1 MSGNAGQLDFDLNIL
16 PKLPRSREL
25 GIGCIGAGFIMAD
38 CQLVAY
44 RQAGFN
50 IRAISSRSPQRAAEV
65 AARHAI
71 PKVYET
77 HQELLADPEVQ
88 VVDVAVPPDVQLS
101 VIEEIVRH
109 ADHVRGILAQK
120 PLGADFAQA
129 RRIVDLCN
137 SAGIALAVNQNM
149 RFDQSVRACKTLL
162 ERGELGEPVL
172 ATIDMR
178 AIPHWMPWQ
187 QRQGWVTL
195 RIMSIHHLDTFRYWF
210 GDPVRVYASVRPD
223 PRTSRQFAHEDGIAL
238 YILEYASGLRATS
251 CDDVWAGPAREGAA
265 SEIGIR
271 FRIEGTAGMA
281 LGTIGWPKYPERSP
295 STLDFTTIQRGA
307 EWLRPRWDAVWFP
320 DAFVGPMAE
329 LLCALEE
336 GRASALDGRD
346 NLRTMALV
354 EACYQSAREHRAV
367 EPDEILNP

>member
-1 MSGNAGQLDFDLNIL
+1 MSGTRGDLDFDLNIL
-16 PKLPRSREL
+16 PKLPHSREL

-50 IRAISSRSPQRAAEV
+50 VRAISSRNPQRAAEV

-71 PKVYET
+71 PKVYAT
-77 HQELLADPEVQ
+77 YQELLADPEVQ

-101 VIEEIVRH
+101 VIEEIVKRG
-109 ADHVRGILAQK
+109 DHVRGILAQK
-120 PLGADFAQA
+120 PLGVNFAQA
-129 RRIVDLCN
+129 RRIVELCQA
-137 SAGIALAVNQNM
+137 AGIALAVNQNM

-187 QRQGWVTL
+187 ERQGWVTL

-223 PRTSRQFAHEDGIAL
+223 PRTSRQFAHEDGITL

-271 FRIEGTAGMA
+271 YRVEGTEGMA

-295 STLDFTTIQRGA
+295 STLDFTTTKRGPQ
-307 EWLRPRWDAVWFP
+307 WLRPRWDAVWFP
-320 DAFVGPMAE
+320 DAFVGPMAD

-336 GRASALDGRD
+336 GRASALDGSD